1 MAKKHRS
8 AQIFFKSALELMAP
22 EGLRKIVS
30 IRASVNKGLTD
41 ELKVAFLNT
50 NPVPRPT
57 VVLKAIPDPQWLT
70 GFTDGDPDRVA
81 YLLGFPNLQLTNKV
95 SVSN

>member
-1 MAKKHRS
+1 MARKEH
-8 AQIFFKSALELMAP
+8 LTP

-41 ELKVAFLNT
+41 ELKVAFPNT
-50 NPVPRPT
+50 IPVPRPT

-70 GFTDGDPDRVA
+70 GFTDGEGCL
-81 YLLGFPNLQLTNKV
+81 LLGFPNLQLTNQV